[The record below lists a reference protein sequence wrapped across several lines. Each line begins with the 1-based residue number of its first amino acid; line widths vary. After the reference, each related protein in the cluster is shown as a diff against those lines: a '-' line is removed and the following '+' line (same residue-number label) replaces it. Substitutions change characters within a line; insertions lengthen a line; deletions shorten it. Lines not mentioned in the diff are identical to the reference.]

1 MRTNKNLYLFA
12 AALVAGTMGMTSCSN
27 EVVPE
32 VENNPTYNG
41 ESVKTQ
47 FALNIPAGK
56 NTRMSGDAT
65 QQADNS
71 FLGMQNI
78 KLLPLFS
85 EANTGNAATVDLKQ
99 IISLADF
106 GSSDWESGKGNVKV
120 YSDVNIPVGT
130 KNFLFYAEADG
141 TTVPSTGTQAFEHGY
156 LENNLA
162 ATDLVKVNDINF
174 NLSKIASG
182 FLYNTA
188 IPTALTNIAQVDGWK
203 EYAELPANAN
213 APLAK
218 LYNRFTGLTAGSAAS
233 VKLVLEALKV
243 ELEKLPADES
253 YNVLLGNI
261 KSAVNNAQTTVS
273 SLTFPQD
280 YNLPD
285 GVVELQ
291 WDDASGFSYR
301 QEGTVIGSL
310 TINPANICYP
320 ASLTYFVNT
329 SLRATSAQTVDFPTS
344 TNWVT
349 DGYWSGWSATEVDA
363 TTTGIALKNAIN
375 YAVANLETTVKCKAN
390 VLEDNAY
397 AMTNHAEQ
405 NRKVMV
411 HADGFPVTGILIGG
425 QPNSVDW
432 QLLPATDDSREMMV
446 YDKDIADGMA
456 AKAGSVSVSNYTL
469 VLDNRKITATGL
481 NNAEKINIAVEFT
494 NNTGTDFYGAD
505 GLIKAGATFY
515 LLAQLDPTS
524 KSDGEG
530 KYKSVFQQDYKTVAN
545 LTIASLKSAYN
556 CIPDLRSTQ
565 LQLGMAVDLKW
576 VAGLN
581 FDITIE

>member
-32 VENNPTYNG
+32 VETNPTYNG

-56 NTRMSGDAT
+56 NTRMSGTNT
-65 QQADNS
+65 QQDGN

-78 KLLPLFS
+78 KLLPLFDTPAGG
-85 EANTGNAATVDLKQ
+85 ETVLKQ

-106 GSSDWESGKGNVKV
+106 GSSDWAADKGNVKV

-162 ATDLVKVNDINF
+162 ADNLVKVSDINF

-182 FLYNTA
+182 FTYNTQ
-188 IPTALTNIAQVDGWK
+188 IPAALNSIAQVEGWK
-203 EYAELPANAN
+203 TYATTPDNSTK
-213 APLAK
+213 PLAK
-218 LYNRFTGLTAGSAAS
+218 LYNRFTDLTAGSAAS

-253 YNVLLGNI
+253 YNALLGNI

-291 WDDASGFSYR
+291 WDDTSGFSYK
-301 QEGTVIGSL
+301 ENETVIGSL

-329 SLRATSAQTVDFPTS
+329 PLRATSAQTVDFPSS
-344 TNWVT
+344 TNWGSEGIHWNNWT
-349 DGYWSGWSATEVDA
+349 TTAVDA
-363 TTTGIALKNAIN
+363 TTTGIALKYAIN
-375 YAVANLETTVKCKAN
+375 YAVANLETTVKCKTN

-411 HADGFPVTGILIGG
+411 HEDGFPVTGILIGG

-446 YDKDIADGMA
+446 YDKNIAEGMA
-456 AKAGSVSVSNYTL
+456 AKAGGALVSNYTL

-481 NNAEKINIAVEFT
+481 SQAEKINIAVEFT

-515 LLAQLDPTS
+515 MLAQLDPTS
-524 KSDGEG
+524 KSDNSGE
-530 KYKSVFQQDYKTVAN
+530 YKSVFQQDYKTVAN

-576 VAGLN
+576 EAGLN